1 MITNITTLVNNFD
14 NGGDCVYW
22 AEGTEVY
29 GDYVLFAQFCYELRF
44 NFRIVIFKRIFKRKE
59 FFIFKNN
66 IKEKAKIIKICSF
79 LFVFKKF
86 FRPMLHFSLS
96 ILIFNSL

>member
-29 GDYVLFAQFCYELRF
+29 GTMYFLLNFAMNLGSILELSFLKGYLKGR
-44 NFRIVIFKRIFKRKE
+44 N

-66 IKEKAKIIKICSF
+66 IKEKAKIIKIRSF